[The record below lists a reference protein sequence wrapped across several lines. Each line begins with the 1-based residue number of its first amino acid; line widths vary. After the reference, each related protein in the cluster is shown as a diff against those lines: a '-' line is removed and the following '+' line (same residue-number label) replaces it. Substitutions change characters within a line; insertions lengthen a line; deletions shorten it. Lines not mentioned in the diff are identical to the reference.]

1 MMISKIGENEIEQK
15 RGRIILFPSFFLHK
29 VCPVTKGIRKSIV
42 AWVEG
47 PKFR

>member
-1 MMISKIGENEIEQK
+1 MKTCEDEFEIEQK
-15 RGRIILFPSFFLHK
+15 RGRIILFPSFLLHK
-29 VCPVTKGIRKSIV
+29 IHPVTKGYRKSIV